1 MDVNFL
7 KHNSAVSTETRISC
21 VVEGAGVGVCV
32 YGVYAFSYFKPAFSR
47 KEFDNVDN
55 LLGCIIN

>member
-7 KHNSAVSTETRISC
+7 RHNSAVSTETHISC

-32 YGVYAFSYFKPAFSR
+32 YGVYIYTQ
-47 KEFDNVDN
+47 V
-55 LLGCIIN
+55 

>member
-32 YGVYAFSYFKPAFSR
+32 YGNSPSGGFVTDSGTHLDSLKD
-47 KEFDNVDN
+47 KHCV
-55 LLGCIIN
+55 

>member
-7 KHNSAVSTETRISC
+7 KHNSAVSTETHISC

-32 YGVYAFSYFKPAFSR
+32 YGVYIYTQ
-47 KEFDNVDN
+47 V
-55 LLGCIIN
+55 